1 MSYLGYVKLMTAHC
15 KAFEKPRI
23 LEIGVDRGQTTL
35 PLLSNL
41 LQITKDFQYIA
52 VDIRE
57 DFCFSEQVSQMQG
70 LRIAEPGGTSDF
82 NFGYA
87 IQNSLNLL
95 PAFVNDGAKFDL
107 ILIDGDHN
115 YGTVNKELSYL
126 NDISH
131 SHTLVVCDDYSGRHK
146 DSDTFYKDYE
156 SHAKVSTFSDVE
168 IHPDKKGANQAI
180 DEWLK
185 EQEEKWWS
193 YQPPEYEPI
202 FLCRDGILGFK
213 SLGSYKL
220 GQASYEIAYREIEAG
235 NKHLTA

>member
-70 LRIAEPGGTSDF
+70 LRIAEPNGPPSF

-131 SHTLVVCDDYSGRHK
+131 SHTLVVCDDYRGRHENN
-146 DSDTFYKDYE
+146 DNFYKDYE
-156 SHAKVSTFSDVE
+156 SHKSIDTFIDVE
-168 IHPDKKGANQAI
+168 IHPSKKGANQAI
-180 DEWLK
+180 DEWLE
-185 EQEEKWWS
+185 EQEGKWWA
-193 YQPPEYEPI
+193 YKPPQYEPI
-202 FLCRDGILGFK
+202 FLCGSGILRLQSDEHPRGF
-213 SLGSYKL
+213 SQQDYV
-220 GQASYEIAYREIEAG
+220 ITYREPES
-235 NKHLTA
+235 

>member
-70 LRIAEPGGTSDF
+70 LRIAEPNGPPSV

-131 SHTLVVCDDYSGRHK
+131 SHTLVVCDDYRGRHENN
-146 DSDTFYKDYE
+146 DNFYKDYE
-156 SHAKVSTFSDVE
+156 SHKSIDTFIDVE
-168 IHPDKKGANQAI
+168 IHPSKKGANQAI
-180 DEWLK
+180 DEWLE
-185 EQEEKWWS
+185 EQEGKWWA
-193 YQPPEYEPI
+193 YKPPQYEPI
-202 FLCRDGILGFK
+202 FLCGSGILRLQSDEHPRGF
-213 SLGSYKL
+213 SQQDYV
-220 GQASYEIAYREIEAG
+220 ITYREPES
-235 NKHLTA
+235 